1 MRTVSRLYPGSPRG
15 MFRNRPYPNGDRPGE
30 SNSRDSRWSSS
41 PVADNED
48 NAFNVNFNNGNV
60 NNDKHVRCV
69 R

>member
-1 MRTVSRLYPGSPRG
+1 MRHVSKPVVPQWGSA
-15 MFRNRPYPNGDRPGE
+15 GE

-41 PVADNED
+41 PVEDNED

-60 NNDKHVRCV
+60 NNDNVNNDKHVRCV